1 MSSTARTVGAQ
12 PISLDKTGPIVPKAI
27 DKRQGKFNNEVRRQ
41 AIVAANAMHRKP
53 RRYALTL
60 GCRPGRRFTHFT
72 NRGVGV
78 TR

>member
-1 MSSTARTVGAQ
+1 MSSTASCWAQ

-41 AIVAANAMHRKP
+41 AIVAANTMHRKP
-53 RRYALTL
+53 RRYVLTL

-72 NRGVGV
+72 NSGVGV